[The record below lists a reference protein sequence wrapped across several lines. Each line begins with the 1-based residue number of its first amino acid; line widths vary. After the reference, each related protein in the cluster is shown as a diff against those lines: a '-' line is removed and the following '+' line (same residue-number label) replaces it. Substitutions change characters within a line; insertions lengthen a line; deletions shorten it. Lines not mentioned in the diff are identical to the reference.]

1 MKGKNF
7 VLKYKLNRNVTK
19 KKGISEK
26 HKEERKISEI
36 KDIRGIPQ
44 AGTHPPP
51 THTMGTGEGTE
62 ACQSKLQSS
71 EIGSSADRPDHAH
84 FWLLWAV
91 NMPVTMVTAIKTLL
105 PSFLQS
111 DIIMRPPTPPHQEV
125 DLKEWLTSCSEG
137 VII

>member
-1 MKGKNF
+1 M
-7 VLKYKLNRNVTK
+7 TK
-19 KKGISEK
+19 KRGNSEK

-36 KDIRGIPQ
+36 KDIKGISP
-44 AGTHPPP
+44 AGTPPP
-51 THTMGTGEGTE
+51 PHTHTMGTGEGTE

-91 NMPVTMVTAIKTLL
+91 NMPVTMVNTKMTLF

-111 DIIMRPPTPPHQEV
+111 DIITPPRPPPIRKWT
-125 DLKEWLTSCSEG
+125 
-137 VII
+137 